1 MASELTLEIN
11 GRKRDI
17 LRYNYRFHREIRYNR
32 PVDSIW
38 GGEICVEM
46 TSDGDTYFLEM
57 LMAEKRWLK
66 RAPIVQER
74 LLLFLLPY
82 PGKYSLS
89 RKMKY
94 SGNYHS
100 KKHM

>member
-46 TSDGDTYFLEM
+46 TSDSDTYFLEM
-57 LMAEKRWLK
+57 LMAEKEVIKESANSTRK
-66 RAPIVQER
+66 TFTV
-74 LLLFLLPY
+74 LPY

-89 RKMKY
+89 RKMRY